1 MFEGITPLHLL
12 VVLIIALI
20 ILGPGKLPEV
30 GAALGKSIREFRR
43 SVTDVREA
51 TSLDPSPPSP
61 GAIAPSVA
69 SGPTPVAAAE
79 ASNAPPLATIQ
90 SGEPPATPPLP

>member
-1 MFEGITPLHLL
+1 MFEGITPLHIL

-43 SVTDVREA
+43 SVTEVPET
-51 TSLDPSPPSP
+51 TSPDPSPPVPDSPPVPASP
-61 GAIAPSVA
+61 GSPPSPD
-69 SGPTPVAAAE
+69 SAE
-79 ASNAPPLATIQ
+79 S
-90 SGEPPATPPLP
+90 SEPPTTRPLP